1 MAVFHQLVN
10 GECLGKQVFQGFV
23 CCVDAVSLD
32 GADMLSE
39 ERIRLMTKMASYEE
53 GEGKKYMP
61 IKQFYRKDYVT
72 LGMVKTFITSSIAFG
87 ILLLCWA
94 LYVFED
100 ITEILASRDFAE
112 LGMSVLA
119 IYFVFIAIYQ
129 LIALLVYYRR
139 YTKATASMK
148 EYHSILRRAEK
159 LQEKEDRSP
168 PLED

>member
-1 MAVFHQLVN
+1 
-10 GECLGKQVFQGFV
+10 
-23 CCVDAVSLD
+23 
-32 GADMLSE
+32 MLSE

-53 GEGKKYMP
+53 GEGKEYMP
-61 IKQFYRKDYVT
+61 IKQYYRKDYVT
-72 LGMVKTFITSSIAFG
+72 LGMVKTFVTSSIAFG
-87 ILLLCWA
+87 ILLLCYV
-94 LYVFED
+94 LYTFED
-100 ITEILASRDFAE
+100 ITEILASRDLTE

-119 IYFVFIAIYQ
+119 AYLAFIAVYQ

-159 LQEKEDRSP
+159 LREKEDRSL